1 MPRLPEVRSCSVGA
15 GGAPQSDF
23 QAMAIQRM
31 GYGHDRASQP
41 PTCKGHKWILAATD
55 YFTKWV
61 EAVPMR
67 NVTANDV
74 VNFVKE
80 HIIYYFGIPQTITTD
95 QGFVFL
101 AEEFKKIIEEMGITL
116 I

>member
-1 MPRLPEVRSCSVGA
+1 
-15 GGAPQSDF
+15 
-23 QAMAIQRM
+23 MAIQRM

-41 PTCKGHKWILAATD
+41 PTCKGHKLILAATD

-80 HIIYYFGIPQTITTD
+80 HIIYCFGIQQMITTD
-95 QGFVFL
+95 QGFMFL
-101 AEEFKKIIEEMGITL
+101 AEEFKKFIEEMGITL